1 MSGNSGK
8 RSIWKIISMVGFGFT
23 FQYMP
28 PKMQLIILLASFIIT
43 IRDFIKDRERGYSD
57 YPLYTYICSI
67 PVGFLVLL
75 YIIGRDYL
83 NWNTDIQGRVL
94 LIAAIPIIFLIVSG
108 IVREL
113 KSGNTEQIRMAK
125 FAIILAC
132 IVLIIILYL
141 IIDGIHKGIFTF

>member
-1 MSGNSGK
+1 MAGNSGK
-8 RSIWKIISMVGFGFT
+8 RSIWEIISIAGLCST
-23 FQYMP
+23 FQYIP

-57 YPLYTYICSI
+57 YPLYTYICGI
-67 PVGFLVLL
+67 PAIFLGLV
-75 YIIGRDYL
+75 YIVGRDYL
-83 NWNTDIQGRVL
+83 NWNTDIQGKIL

-113 KSGNTEQIRMAK
+113 KSGDIEEIRMAK
-125 FAIILAC
+125 FGIIVAC

-141 IIDGIHKGIFTF
+141 IIDGIQKGIFTF